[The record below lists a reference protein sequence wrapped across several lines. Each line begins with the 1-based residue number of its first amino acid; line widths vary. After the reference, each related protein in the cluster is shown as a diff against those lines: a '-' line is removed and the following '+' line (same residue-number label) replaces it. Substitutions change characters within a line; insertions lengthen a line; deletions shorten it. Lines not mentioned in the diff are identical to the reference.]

1 MKKYTTGNS
10 IPPITEG
17 FKLKFDGTDTEYF
30 ISPNKNIW
38 VSKNFKQHMHPNAPL
53 LKDVIWKLEPICDSG
68 LWISGEY
75 PLPHPQEGTLLVL
88 SHWHDGPCYCVA
100 EVIDRKWC
108 IVGTETLELK
118 EWGQFNNWMWV
129 SVPK

>member
-1 MKKYTTGNS
+1 MKKDTTENS

-30 ISPNKNIW
+30 VSPNKNIW
-38 VSKNFKQHMHPNAPL
+38 VSKNFKQHMHPDAPL
-53 LKDVIWKLEPICDSG
+53 LKDVIWKLEPICG
-68 LWISGEY
+68 
-75 PLPHPQEGTLLVL
+75 
-88 SHWHDGPCYCVA
+88 
-100 EVIDRKWC
+100 KWC